1 MGNKNNA
8 DIHQNQTLPIFK
20 DQIRSFKRVIPVTI
34 YDFYI
39 HDDIGEPDK
48 YLELIHALK
57 AADQQDTICI
67 NLNTHGGNLYTTIQ
81 ILAAME
87 ASAAKVITCLEGQ
100 VCSAGTFIFLK
111 GDVKVVNPNCTFMVH
126 DYSQITSGKGNEI
139 ASQVRYM
146 DKYFSKLAGDVY
158 ANFLTEKEMLQ
169 VMQGVDLWMHSH
181 DVVIRLK
188 SHGHDF
194 VYTGGD
200 MDEYLDTEDDLTEDD
215 LVEIKPNTKED
226 TPTKRVPKKKVGKK

>member
-1 MGNKNNA
+1 MIDDNNGA
-8 DIHQNQTLPIFK
+8 DTQQAQGFPIFK

-39 HDDIGEPDK
+39 HEDIGEPDK

-81 ILAAME
+81 IMAAMA
-87 ASAAKVITCLEGQ
+87 ASAAKVVTCLEGQ

-146 DKYFSKLAGDVY
+146 DKYFAKLAGDVY
-158 ANFLTEKEMLQ
+158 ANFLTKEEMSE
-169 VMQGVDLWMHSH
+169 VMRGVDLWMHSH
-181 DVVIRLK
+181 DVVTRLK
-188 SHGHDF
+188 ENGHDF
-194 VYTGGD
+194 VYTGDD
-200 MDEYLDTEDDLTEDD
+200 MDAYLDLKSVVPSDVKVSQKDTL
-215 LVEIKPNTKED
+215 KK
-226 TPTKRVPKKKVGKK
+226 TPTKTTKKKAVKK

>member
-1 MGNKNNA
+1 MDKNNGM
-8 DIHQNQTLPIFK
+8 DTQQVQGLPVFK
-20 DQIRSFKRVIPVTI
+20 DQIRSFKRIIPVTI

-57 AADQQDTICI
+57 SADQQDTICI

-81 ILAAME
+81 ILSAMA
-87 ASAAKVITCLEGQ
+87 ASAAKVVTCLEGQ

-146 DKYFSKLAGDVY
+146 DKYFKKLAADVY
-158 ANFLTEKEMLQ
+158 TNFLTEDEMTQ

-181 DVVIRLK
+181 DVVTRLK
-188 SHGHDF
+188 ENEHDF
-194 VYTGGD
+194 VYTGDD
-200 MDEYLDTEDDLTEDD
+200 MDAYLDMEVSPLDTKVTHKDIPKVTKKTTRK
-215 LVEIKPNTKED
+215 KP
-226 TPTKRVPKKKVGKK
+226 VKK